1 MKGKSLNPVH
11 IRLAQA
17 ATGISP
23 ADYPIGSLQ
32 SRAAM
37 RVLLDQAEAMK
48 EKLSPYDQ
56 DALVLYETAPMITA
70 SMSPNHF
77 EVEPTSVYQRGKELS
92 ELRREEAEDDDRDF
106 QSKWQGWLDEL
117 AEAGLTMRQYHDC
130 QLTRFREAWERQLPN
145 LPFPIRV
152 EGDRVYFR
160 QPKGNWQEQTGP
172 IIHHILGTYSAEEIA
187 RVGKPC
193 A

>member
-1 MKGKSLNPVH
+1 MKANSLSAVH

-37 RVLLDQAEAMK
+37 RVLLDQAESMRT
-48 EKLSPYDQ
+48 KLSPYDQ
-56 DALVLYETAPMITA
+56 DALVLYETAPMLTA
-70 SMSPNHF
+70 SMSPNYF
-77 EVEPTSVYQRGKELS
+77 EVEPTSIYQRGKELS
-92 ELRREEAEDDDRDF
+92 ELRREDSENDGRDF
-106 QSKWQGWLDEL
+106 QTKWQSWVDEL

-130 QLTRFREAWERQLPN
+130 RLTRYREAWERQLPN
-145 LPFPIRV
+145 LAFPIRI

-160 QPKGNWQEQTGP
+160 QPKGNWEEQTGP
-172 IIHHILGTYSAEEIA
+172 VTDHILGTYSAEEIA
-187 RVGKPC
+187 MVGKPC